1 VLSGRNVRWP
11 ISFLEMAGW
20 TKAIVRLEGRN
31 RVVTKGYQK
40 GVYEWGYL
48 GNRGGGE
55 ARAYRGLKPWLILTA
70 FRGAEAPLFHGAG
83 LALLFHGFG
92 LLPIPI

>member
-48 GNRGGGE
+48 GNQGS
-55 ARAYRGLKPWLILTA
+55 AD
-70 FRGAEAPLFHGAG
+70 FRGRGF
-83 LALLFHGFG
+83 LALADSFIPVLFSG
-92 LLPIPI
+92 